1 MFPSC
6 ENQFAVELNSPNLCQ
21 AWELKNKPFCIT
33 FCYISNSVNWHFG
46 CLREDTYSTHGLID
60 N

>member
-6 ENQFAVELNSPNLCQ
+6 ENQFAVELSSPNLCQ
-21 AWELKNKPFCIT
+21 TWELKNSALCIIL
-33 FCYISNSVNWHFG
+33 CYMSSSVNWHFG
-46 CLREDTYSTHGLID
+46 CLCEDTYPTHGLID